1 MNGSKAKGEAL
12 SKAIA
17 SNPTLTLGAHAY
29 TVIQEQYRQM
39 VKREKKVLADEEP
52 EHLHQMRVAT
62 RRLRTALQVFQAA
75 IALPKAASVQ
85 RIGSLARTL
94 GGLRDMDVQIA
105 DLQETYRPQLEPKE
119 QKYLDKVIQSLRKQR
134 RQAYAE
140 VESTLGRSRYQDL
153 KAAYETWLED
163 PQFTAI
169 ATLPLRLVL
178 PELLSPLLSELLLHP
193 AWMVAAEDTS
203 EQANET
209 LHDLRKA
216 FKHVRYQ
223 TEFFV
228 PFYGEA
234 FQAWV
239 AEIKLLQE
247 KLGKLQDNHIL
258 QELLAA
264 HLPKQA
270 QLPTLAQRIQQ
281 TRSEALADWDTLRQ
295 HYLDAA
301 IRRHWHQTLLTPT
314 PIQNLPMETS
324 TASLNEPKNLPE
336 EQPHS
341 VLPV

>member
-1 MNGSKAKGEAL
+1 MNVSKAKGEAT

-17 SNPTLTLGAHAY
+17 TNPTLTLGDYAY

-39 VKREKKVLADEEP
+39 AKREKKVLADEEP

-75 IALPKAASVQ
+75 ITLPKAASEQ
-85 RIGSLARTL
+85 RIGALARTL

-119 QKYLDKVIQSLRKQR
+119 QKHLDAVIQSLKKQR

-140 VESTLGRSRYQDL
+140 VESTLGRSRYQEL
-153 KAAYETWLED
+153 KAAYETWLD
-163 PQFTAI
+163 NPQFTAI
-169 ATLPLRLVL
+169 ATLPIRLLL
-178 PELLSPLLSELLLHP
+178 PELLSPLLAELLLHP
-193 AWMVAAEDTS
+193 AWMVAAEDSS
-203 EQANET
+203 EQASET

-234 FQAWV
+234 FQSWV
-239 AEIKLLQE
+239 ADIKLLQE

-270 QLPTLAQRIQQ
+270 HLPTLENRIQQ
-281 TRSEALADWDTLRQ
+281 TRADALADWDTLRQ
-295 HYLDAA
+295 HYLDPTF
-301 IRRHWHQTLLTPT
+301 RRHLHQTLLTPT
-314 PIQNLPMETS
+314 PVQNLQPEAPTV
-324 TASLNEPKNLPE
+324 SLTEPKNLPE
-336 EQPHS
+336 EQLHS